1 MKRGRQAERA
11 SIAGLVLAGGRSERL
26 GYPKQ
31 LLPYQGATVLEWVVR
46 EACRATL
53 LDEVVVVLN
62 ARLAEWAAERDWGR
76 ATTVVVAEPSAG
88 CSASYRAG
96 LGQVSPRTEAVGII
110 LGDQPG
116 ISAAVI
122 DRLVSAWR
130 KQRTPV
136 ALLRYR
142 GELGHPLLFG
152 RVLFGELAALRG
164 DKAAWKLVDRRLDTA
179 LIVDVDA
186 PYPRDIDTW
195 ADYRALLAGTTQ
207 TR

>member
-1 MKRGRQAERA
+1 MKRGGQI

-46 EACRATL
+46 ETCRATL
-53 LDEVVVVLN
+53 LDQVVVVLN
-62 ARLAEWAAERDWGR
+62 AALAEWAAERDWGR
-76 ATTVVVAEPSAG
+76 AATVVVAEPSAG

-96 LGQVSPRTEAVGII
+96 LDQVSPTAEAVVVV

-130 KQRTPV
+130 KQRAPV

-152 RVLFGELAALRG
+152 RELFGELAALRG
-164 DKAAWKLVDRRLDTA
+164 DKAAWKLVDRRLAAA
-179 LIVDVDA
+179 LVVDVDA

-195 ADYRALLAGTTQ
+195 ADYRALIDGPTE